1 MYLKMVLCRVA
12 CAIALTLPLYALS
25 LATMLNRVTPHDE
38 ISV

>member
-1 MYLKMVLCRVA
+1 VA

-25 LATMLNRVTPHDE
+25 LVTMLNRITPHDE